1 MQLLL
6 FSIPDVLARHGHVN
20 DQRGGRRSGDAAE
33 ETTSAKH
40 AGIFLLCCPPGLRI
54 TGSFQAGKPLWIIA
68 APGLGSTLPWGP
80 VNDRVNQLC
89 SVCRI
94 KKESGLQEAKGLP
107 SKQNLFFLLSCWM
120 GGGCR
125 SYLQILCC
133 WFCFVFVHMLQFIP
147 VASAS
152 LVKKSPTSHPLNDGE
167 GLWERRNRLSMKTK
181 CLVLETLIITGTF
194 LWTAA

>member
-40 AGIFLLCCPPGLRI
+40 AGIFLLCCPPELRI

-107 SKQNLFFLLSCWM
+107 SKQNLFFLLCWM
-120 GGGCR
+120 GGGGAALICKF
-125 SYLQILCC
+125 SVVGFASSLFICC
-133 WFCFVFVHMLQFIP
+133 SLSQ
-147 VASAS
+147 S
-152 LVKKSPTSHPLNDGE
+152 LVLAWWKKVPPPTP
-167 GLWERRNRLSMKTK
+167 
-181 CLVLETLIITGTF
+181 
-194 LWTAA
+194 